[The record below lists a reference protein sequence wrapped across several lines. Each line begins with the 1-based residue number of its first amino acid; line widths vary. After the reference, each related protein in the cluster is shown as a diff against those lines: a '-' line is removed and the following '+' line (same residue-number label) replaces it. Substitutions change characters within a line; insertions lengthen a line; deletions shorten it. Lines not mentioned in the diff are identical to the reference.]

1 MNCKLL
7 RGYFAL
13 ERKPNTALKDFTV
26 TKNMQPTNTLRDL
39 PEFFSIEPIV
49 VKVML
54 KVNV

>member
-26 TKNMQPTNTLRDL
+26 TKNTQPTNTLKDL
-39 PEFFSIEPIV
+39 PEFFNIDPIV

-54 KVNV
+54 KVKV